1 MTTDTPTDSARD
13 LLSRPFNARLPE
25 PMTPDFAQMLLD
37 ARTTRDGALEL
48 RQRAV
53 AAALAVI
60 TEARDGREQEV
71 RLTTLAQLV
80 AAGRLDEARAMAA
93 DLLSDR
99 APTLDGAEFT
109 LKAGRATLTTRA
121 WPFLAL
127 AEHLARLFESTEG
140 AVNYVEHRVEHADP
154 ARPGYLMTM
163 QRAERPT
170 PHELRRA
177 AEERAKVAEE
187 RLEASRAE
195 VKRLRAQIAQSSE
208 RGVPWLSQAPDAATV
223 KAHAEAHPWHE
234 VPSRESVRR
243 IGLWQVRWREK
254 GQSAYGGTTVSIAP
268 NPEGTPV
275 AFDMTGSLTPVE
287 KYAEQLGAD
296 SCEWRPL
303 TADHEPICDHLR
315 AIERE
320 AAPLITIAA
329 PPAEA
334 RVPWPPAADC
344 APGTS
349 MPDDALL
356 ALHFATR
363 IVESVNEQ
371 PTQTPTHE
379 NAQSS
384 EHTHAA
390 PAPAPTPAEIAPLPR
405 RRSVVVIVRYPTRE
419 HVLPGSP
426 EERFAAVRVAARG
439 GSLEPAGG
447 KVEDGESA
455 YDAATREAF
464 EELGVQVEVDMR
476 TLGVFEH
483 VHNGCIWHCHAF
495 VGQVLD
501 PQLRGGREGEA
512 LWVTRAEIVS
522 GAFGPMIAL
531 ALAFHD
537 DRFALPSCI

>member
-303 TADHEPICDHLR
+303 TADHEPVCDHLR

-320 AAPLITIAA
+320 AAPLITITVS
-329 PPAEA
+329 P
-334 RVPWPPAADC
+334 
-344 APGTS
+344 APGATAAEVAAEVR
-349 MPDDALL
+349 DVVRGTALRV
-356 ALHFATR
+356 APAPEIAR
-363 IVESVNEQ
+363 
-371 PTQTPTHE
+371 
-379 NAQSS
+379 SS
-384 EHTHAA
+384 EHTPAA
-390 PAPAPTPAEIAPLPR
+390 TAPAPTPAEIAPLPR